1 MMMTNC
7 LDLLRLAKLIGIDFV
22 FFANKDEQN
31 MIFLA
36 SSIKS
41 FTKISNIFVN
51 VAVMCYRKEMLQGKI
66 FTSLSN
72 TA

>member
-41 FTKISNIFVN
+41 
-51 VAVMCYRKEMLQGKI
+51 
-66 FTSLSN
+66 
-72 TA
+72 